1 MNYSRQLLFLVLMLS
16 SSLAF
21 AQITADFIILPSQN
35 PGGGCGNS
43 SVDFMLIDSFQAF
56 GISGTYIIEDMSGGA
71 GGSWI
76 VDSLSFVSNGFAP
89 VVPYTF
95 PFGGVF
101 QVTLYTYN
109 PNGVFIDSSSQAYT
123 VVTQGQTLDPQF
135 SVSQSASNS
144 CDSVELT
151 FDITSINSQSYSYEY
166 YVYGWNGTIAVIQG
180 SNTMPNPRVL
190 VPSGMGVVD
199 VLLFVRDGFCN
210 DSTSLTVAIDSS
222 LASSTIQASFSSALN
237 LVGCDSVIVD
247 LNNTSSGGSIY
258 SWTVYDG
265 FQNVVHSGVSENTSF
280 TYNVNGV
287 NTANML
293 YIYFEASDPS
303 GCSSYAYETLLLDSL
318 GTFLYSFLETT
329 FDVSCAGN
337 GADGGAGINVY
348 GGTQPYSYSLNGA
361 QAMTINSNYFI
372 IDSLPAGT
380 YSAEVMDANG
390 CSVVVD
396 FTISAADS
404 VVIYAS
410 EYFDVCGVD
419 SVNGI
424 YLQSSGS
431 WPFTYQWSTGDTTS
445 YVWAPGPGLISVT
458 VTDALGC
465 SASYSTIV
473 PDSNDCV
480 ELFGSVFL
488 DDNANCMQD
497 GNDAG
502 LANIPIRLTS
512 TTTGTTYWTYSDA
525 AGSYSIRV
533 PEDNYDV
540 ETTWQYNSY
549 YSPTCASSFLS
560 NVNLAVGMSWSG
572 QLDFGYQ
579 IDSSTVQDLSISIT
593 AFSTATPGFPYY
605 NYIQYCN
612 DGLLPMSGTV
622 ELTYDSQLEWAPS
635 GNTAAGYPYST
646 YPLPTSS
653 NTASQLLTWDFVN
666 LAPYQCRTI
675 YVDFNTPINMGLMP
689 GMPVVQNVN
698 ITPVAG
704 DATPSNNIASL
715 NDSITSSWDPNDKA
729 VYPAG
734 QMSTDE
740 KDHHYTIRFQNE
752 GNGPAYRVI
761 IRDVIDANLDLQT
774 LRNVSASHSF
784 VISQEVPGEL
794 SFIFDNINLVPQS
807 VSEEL
812 SQGFVSFTL
821 SQVDDVPEN
830 TIISNT
836 ADIFFDFNP
845 AITTNT
851 VENLIKNE
859 VTSISG
865 LTSTLSIYPNPTS
878 GLIQVESKNIV
889 SNFMLSDMSGRR
901 VWSMD
906 NEVNSFT
913 TDLSHIAPG
922 MYMIQWLELGQ
933 LMHSIIQVQ

>member
-1 MNYSRQLLFLVLMLS
+1 MNYLRKLLFLLLMSS
-16 SSLAF
+16 SSLVL
-21 AQITADFIILPSQN
+21 AQSMADFMILPSQN
-35 PGGGCGNS
+35 PGGGCGNA
-43 SVDFMLIDSFQAF
+43 SVEFMLIDSFP
-56 GISGTYIIEDMSGGA
+56 GSIGTYVIEYDSSTL
-71 GGSWI
+71 GSWPNDT
-76 VDSLSFVSNGFAP
+76 VNFVSNGFGTTVA
-89 VVPYTF
+89 YTF
-95 PFGGVF
+95 PINGVF
-101 QVTLYTYN
+101 TVTLYTYTA
-109 PNGVFIDSSSQAYT
+109 NGIFIASSSQVYT
-123 VVTQGQTLDPQF
+123 VISQGQALNPQF

-166 YVYGWNGTIAVIQG
+166 YLWG
-180 SNTMPNPRVL
+180 SNGIITTLQGTNSTPNPTVEIHAAL
-190 VPSGMGVVD
+190 GAINVS
-199 VLLFVRDGFCN
+199 LFVFEGQCQ
-210 DSTSLTVAIDSS
+210 DSTSQMVFIDSS
-222 LASSTIQASFSSALN
+222 LAGSLSVQASFASSLS
-237 LVGCDSVIVD
+237 LLGCDSIQVD
-247 LNNTSSGGSIY
+247 LNNTSSGGSVY
-258 SWTVYDG
+258 SWIVYDQ
-265 FQNVVHSGVSENTSF
+265 FQNIVHSSTSENTSF
-280 TYNVNGV
+280 TYDVNGV
-287 NTANML
+287 NTANLL
-293 YIYFEASDPS
+293 YVYYEVSDPS

-318 GTFLYSFLETT
+318 NTFLYAFLETT

-348 GGTQPYSYSLNGA
+348 GGTLPYTYSLNGGPA
-361 QAMTINSNYFI
+361 IAVSSSYFV

-380 YSAEVMDANG
+380 FSAEVIDANG
-390 CSVVVD
+390 CNAIVD
-396 FTISAADS
+396 FTVSAADS
-404 VVIYAS
+404 VLIYAS
-410 EYFDVCGVD
+410 EYFDACGID
-419 SVNGI
+419 SLNGI
-424 YLQSSGS
+424 YLQSSGLP
-431 WPFTYQWSTGDTTS
+431 PFTYQWSTGDTTS
-445 YVWAPGPGLISVT
+445 YVWGPGPGLVSVT

-465 SASYSTIV
+465 SSSYSTIV

-488 DDNANCMQD
+488 DDNANCIQN

-502 LANIPIRLTS
+502 LANIPILLTS
-512 TTTGTTYWTYSDA
+512 TTSGNTYWAYTDA
-525 AGSYSIRV
+525 AGSYSIRL

-540 ETTWQYNSY
+540 ETTWQYNSF
-549 YSPTCASSFLS
+549 YSPTCGTSFLS
-560 NVNLAVGMSWSG
+560 NISLSALAGAS

-579 IDSSTVQDLSISIT
+579 IDSSMVQDLSVSIT

-612 DGLLPMSGTV
+612 EGLLPMSGTV

-635 GNTAAGYPYST
+635 GNTAAGNYYNT

-653 NTASQLLTWDFVN
+653 NTVSQVLTWDFVN

-752 GNGPAYRVI
+752 GNGPAYRVV
-761 IRDVIDANLDLQT
+761 IRDVIDAYLDLQT

-784 VISQEVPGEL
+784 IISQEVPGEL
-794 SFIFDNINLVPQS
+794 AFIFDNINLVPQS

-865 LTSTLSIYPNPTS
+865 LVSNLVMYPNPTS
-878 GLIQVESKNIV
+878 GLIHVESTNPV
-889 SNFMLSDMSGRR
+889 SNFELTDMSGRR

-922 MYMIQWLELGQ
+922 MYMIQWLESGQ
-933 LMHSIIQVQ
+933 LMHSRIQIH

>member
-1 MNYSRQLLFLVLMLS
+1 
-16 SSLAF
+16 
-21 AQITADFIILPSQN
+21 
-35 PGGGCGNS
+35 
-43 SVDFMLIDSFQAF
+43 
-56 GISGTYIIEDMSGGA
+56 
-71 GGSWI
+71 
-76 VDSLSFVSNGFAP
+76 
-89 VVPYTF
+89 
-95 PFGGVF
+95 
-101 QVTLYTYN
+101 
-109 PNGVFIDSSSQAYT
+109 
-123 VVTQGQTLDPQF
+123 
-135 SVSQSASNS
+135 
-144 CDSVELT
+144 
-151 FDITSINSQSYSYEY
+151 
-166 YVYGWNGTIAVIQG
+166 
-180 SNTMPNPRVL
+180 
-190 VPSGMGVVD
+190 
-199 VLLFVRDGFCN
+199 
-210 DSTSLTVAIDSS
+210 
-222 LASSTIQASFSSALN
+222 
-237 LVGCDSVIVD
+237 
-247 LNNTSSGGSIY
+247 
-258 SWTVYDG
+258 VYDL
-265 FQNVVHSGVSENTSF
+265 FQNVVHSSSSENTSF
-280 TYNVNGV
+280 TYDVNGV

-293 YIYFEASDPS
+293 YIYYEVADAS
-303 GCSSYAYETLLLDSL
+303 GCSSYAYETILLDSL
-318 GTFLYSFLETT
+318 GTFLYAFLETT

-348 GGTQPYSYSLNGA
+348 GGTPPYSYSLNGGP
-361 QAMTINSNYFI
+361 AMGVSSSYFV
-372 IDSLPAGT
+372 IDSLPAGN
-380 YSAEVMDANG
+380 YSAEVIDANG
-390 CSVVVD
+390 CNVIVD
-396 FTISAADS
+396 FTVSAADS
-404 VVIYAS
+404 VIIYAS
-410 EYFDVCGVD
+410 EYFDACGND
-419 SVNGI
+419 SSGI
-424 YLQSSGS
+424 FLQPSGS

-445 YVWAPGPGLISVT
+445 YVWGPTPGLVSVT

-488 DDNANCMQD
+488 DDNANCFQD

-502 LANIPIRLTS
+502 LANIPILLTS
-512 TTTGTTYWTYSDA
+512 TTSGNTYWAYTDA

-549 YSPTCASSFLS
+549 YSPTCGASFLS
-560 NVNLAVGMSWSG
+560 NISLSAVSG
-572 QLDFGYQ
+572 ASQLDFGYQ
-579 IDSSTVQDLSISIT
+579 IDSSTVQDLSVSIT

-635 GNTAAGYPYST
+635 GNTAAGYFFNT

-752 GNGPAYRVI
+752 GNGPAYRVV

-774 LRNVSASHSF
+774 LRNVSASHDF

-794 SFIFDNINLVPQS
+794 AFIFDNINLVPQS

-865 LTSTLSIYPNPTS
+865 LVSTLAIYPNPTS
-878 GLIQVESKNIV
+878 GLIHVESSNPV
-889 SNFMLSDMSGRR
+889 SNFALTDMSGRR
-901 VWSMD
+901 VWSMS

-922 MYMIQWLELGQ
+922 MYMIQWFESGQ
-933 LMHSIIQVQ
+933 LMHSRIQIH

>member
-1 MNYSRQLLFLVLMLS
+1 MNYLRKLLFLWLMSS
-16 SSLAF
+16 SSLVLS
-21 AQITADFIILPSQN
+21 QSTAGFTILPSQN
-35 PGGGCGNS
+35 PGVGCGNA
-43 SVDFMLIDSFQAF
+43 SVEFAFIDSFQTF
-56 GISGTYIIEDMSGGA
+56 GINGTYVIESIGVTWPTDT
-71 GGSWI
+71 
-76 VDSLSFVSNGFAP
+76 VNFVSNGFGSSVA
-89 VVPYTF
+89 YSF
-95 PFGGVF
+95 PFDGVF
-101 QVTLYTYN
+101 QVTLYTYTS
-109 PNGVFIDSSSQAYT
+109 NGAFIDSSSQAYT
-123 VVTQGQTLDPQF
+123 VVTQGQALNPQF

-166 YVYGWNGTIAVIQG
+166 YVYGQNVTIDVLQG
-180 SNTMPNPRVL
+180 SATMPNPRVL
-190 VPSGMGVVD
+190 VPADMGSVV
-199 VLLFVRDGFCN
+199 VLLFVRDGLCN
-210 DSTSLTVAIDSS
+210 DSTSLTIAIDST
-222 LASSTIQASFSSALN
+222 LASGSTIQASFSSTLN
-237 LVGCDSVIVD
+237 LVGCDSVIID
-247 LNNTSSGGSIY
+247 LNNTSNGGSVY

-265 FQNVVHSGVSENTSF
+265 FQNILHSSPSENTSF
-280 TYNVNGV
+280 TYDINGL

-293 YIYFEASDPS
+293 YIYYEVSDPS
-303 GCSSYAYETLLLDSL
+303 GCSSYAYESLLLDSL

-348 GGTQPYSYSLNGA
+348 GGTPPYSYSLNGGPA
-361 QAMTINSNYFI
+361 IAVNSSYFV
-372 IDSLPAGT
+372 IDSLPVGT
-380 YSAEVMDANG
+380 YMAEVMDENG
-390 CSVVVD
+390 CNVVVD
-396 FTISAADS
+396 FTVSAADS

-410 EYFDVCGVD
+410 EYFDACGID

-431 WPFTYQWSTGDTTS
+431 WPFTYQWSSGDTTS
-445 YVWAPGPGLISVT
+445 YVWGPAPGLISVT

-488 DDNANCMQD
+488 DDNTNCLQD
-497 GNDAG
+497 GTDAG
-502 LANIPIRLTS
+502 LANIPIQLTS
-512 TTTGTTYWTYSDA
+512 TTSGSTFWAYTDA
-525 AGSYSIRV
+525 LGAYSIHV
-533 PEDNYDV
+533 PGDNYDV

-579 IDSSTVQDLSISIT
+579 IDSSTIQDLSVSIT

-635 GNTAAGYPYST
+635 GNTAAGYSYNT
-646 YPLPTSS
+646 YPLPTLS

-752 GNGPAYRVI
+752 GNGPAYRVV

-774 LRNVSASHSF
+774 LRNVSASHDF

-794 SFIFDNINLVPQS
+794 AFIFDNINLVPQS
-807 VSEEL
+807 VSEEG
-812 SQGFVSFTL
+812 SQGFVSFTI

-865 LTSTLSIYPNPTS
+865 LVSNLAIYPNPTS
-878 GLIQVESKNIV
+878 GLIHVESTNPV
-889 SNFMLSDMSGRR
+889 SNFVLTDMSGRR
-901 VWSMD
+901 VWSMS
-906 NEVNSFT
+906 NEVKSFT

-933 LMHSIIQVQ
+933 LMHSRIQIQ

>member
-1 MNYSRQLLFLVLMLS
+1 M
-16 SSLAF
+16 
-21 AQITADFIILPSQN
+21 
-35 PGGGCGNS
+35 
-43 SVDFMLIDSFQAF
+43 
-56 GISGTYIIEDMSGGA
+56 
-71 GGSWI
+71 
-76 VDSLSFVSNGFAP
+76 
-89 VVPYTF
+89 
-95 PFGGVF
+95 
-101 QVTLYTYN
+101 
-109 PNGVFIDSSSQAYT
+109 
-123 VVTQGQTLDPQF
+123 
-135 SVSQSASNS
+135 
-144 CDSVELT
+144 
-151 FDITSINSQSYSYEY
+151 
-166 YVYGWNGTIAVIQG
+166 
-180 SNTMPNPRVL
+180 
-190 VPSGMGVVD
+190 
-199 VLLFVRDGFCN
+199 FC
-210 DSTSLTVAIDSS
+210 
-222 LASSTIQASFSSALN
+222 F
-237 LVGCDSVIVD
+237 
-247 LNNTSSGGSIY
+247 
-258 SWTVYDG
+258 
-265 FQNVVHSGVSENTSF
+265 
-280 TYNVNGV
+280 
-287 NTANML
+287 
-293 YIYFEASDPS
+293 
-303 GCSSYAYETLLLDSL
+303 
-318 GTFLYSFLETT
+318 
-329 FDVSCAGN
+329 
-337 GADGGAGINVY
+337 
-348 GGTQPYSYSLNGA
+348 
-361 QAMTINSNYFI
+361 
-372 IDSLPAGT
+372 
-380 YSAEVMDANG
+380 
-390 CSVVVD
+390 
-396 FTISAADS
+396 
-404 VVIYAS
+404 
-410 EYFDVCGVD
+410 
-419 SVNGI
+419 
-424 YLQSSGS
+424 
-431 WPFTYQWSTGDTTS
+431 
-445 YVWAPGPGLISVT
+445 
-458 VTDALGC
+458 
-465 SASYSTIV
+465 YSTIV

-488 DDNANCMQD
+488 DDNANCIQD

-502 LANIPIRLTS
+502 LANIPILLTS
-512 TTTGTTYWTYSDA
+512 TTSGNTYWAYTDA

-549 YSPTCASSFLS
+549 YSPTCGASFLS
-560 NVNLAVGMSWSG
+560 NISLSIVSG
-572 QLDFGYQ
+572 ASQLDFGYQ
-579 IDSSTVQDLSISIT
+579 IDSSTVQDLSVSIT

-635 GNTAAGYPYST
+635 GNTAAGYYYNT

-689 GMPVVQNVN
+689 GMPVVQNVKF
-698 ITPVAG
+698 TPVAG

-752 GNGPAYRVI
+752 GNGPAYRVV

-774 LRNVSASHSF
+774 LRNVSASHDF

-794 SFIFDNINLVPQS
+794 AFIFDNINLVPQS

-865 LTSTLSIYPNPTS
+865 LVSTLAIYPNPTS
-878 GLIQVESKNIV
+878 GLIHVESSNPV
-889 SNFMLSDMSGRR
+889 SNFVLTDMSGRR
-901 VWSMD
+901 VWSMS

-922 MYMIQWLELGQ
+922 MYMIQWFESGQ
-933 LMHSIIQVQ
+933 LMHSRIQIH

>member
-1 MNYSRQLLFLVLMLS
+1 MNCLRKFLFLALMSGASLS
-16 SSLAF
+16 IGQSF
-21 AQITADFIILPSQN
+21 ADFFILPTSQN
-35 PGGGCGNS
+35 PGGGCGNA
-43 SVDFMLIDSFQAF
+43 SVEFALIDSFQTF
-56 GISGTYIIEDMSGGA
+56 GINGTYYIEEVGGNMPT
-71 GGSWI
+71 
-76 VDSLSFVSNGFAP
+76 DTLHFVSNGFSPIVA
-89 VVPYTF
+89 YTF
-95 PFGGVF
+95 PFDGVF

-109 PNGVFIDSSSQAYT
+109 PNGVFIDSSSQVYT
-123 VVTQGQTLDPQF
+123 VVSQGQALNPQF
-135 SVSQSASNS
+135 SVSQSASSS

-166 YVYGWNGTIAVIQG
+166 YILYDWNSIVSFVQG
-180 SNTMPNPRVL
+180 SSSMPNPTVT
-190 VPSGMGVVD
+190 VPADMGGVD
-199 VLLFVRDGFCN
+199 VLLFVHDGVCQ
-210 DSTSLTVAIDSS
+210 DSTSLTVFIDSS
-222 LASSTIQASFSSALN
+222 LASGSSVQASFASSLS
-237 LVGCDSVIVD
+237 LLGCDSIQVD
-247 LNNTSSGGSIY
+247 LNNTSSGGSVY
-258 SWTVYDG
+258 SWIVYDQ
-265 FQNVVHSGVSENTSF
+265 FQNIVHSSTTENTSF
-280 TYNVNGV
+280 TYDVNGV

-293 YIYFEASDPS
+293 YIYYEVSDAS

-318 GTFLYSFLETT
+318 GAFLYAFLENT
-329 FDVSCAGN
+329 FPVSCTGN
-337 GADGGAGINVY
+337 GADGGAGVFAY
-348 GGTQPYSYSLNGA
+348 GGTLPYSYSLNGGPMMA
-361 QAMTINSNYFI
+361 VTSSYFV
-372 IDSLPAGT
+372 IDSLPAGS
-380 YSAEVMDANG
+380 YSVDVMDANG
-390 CSVVVD
+390 CNVIVD
-396 FTISAADS
+396 FTVSAADS
-404 VVIYAS
+404 VLIYAS
-410 EYFDVCGVD
+410 EYFDACGND
-419 SVNGI
+419 SSGI
-424 YLQSSGS
+424 FLQSSGLH
-431 WPFTYQWSTGDTTS
+431 PFTYQWSTGDTTS
-445 YVWAPGPGLISVT
+445 YVWGPAPGLISVT

-488 DDNANCMQD
+488 DDNANCIQD

-502 LANIPIRLTS
+502 LANIPILLTS
-512 TTTGTTYWTYSDA
+512 TTSGNTYWAYTDA

-549 YSPTCASSFLS
+549 YSPTCGASFLS
-560 NVNLAVGMSWSG
+560 NISLSIVSG
-572 QLDFGYQ
+572 ASQLDFGYQ
-579 IDSSTVQDLSISIT
+579 IDSSTVQDLSVSVT

-635 GNTAAGYPYST
+635 GNTAAGYYYNT

-752 GNGPAYRVI
+752 GNGPAYRVV

-774 LRNVSASHSF
+774 LRNVSASHDF

-794 SFIFDNINLVPQS
+794 AFIFDNINLVPQS

-821 SQVDDVPEN
+821 SQVDDVSEN

-865 LTSTLSIYPNPTS
+865 LVSTLAIYPNPTS
-878 GLIQVESKNIV
+878 GLIHVESSNPV
-889 SNFMLSDMSGRR
+889 SNFVLTDMSGRR
-901 VWSMD
+901 VWSMS

-922 MYMIQWLELGQ
+922 MYMIQWFESGQ
-933 LMHSIIQVQ
+933 QMHSRIQIH